1 MNNDRENYQ
10 KVVSELIEIVTELQS
25 IEQRKLE
32 AATKNRISLLQTCMN
47 EEQALALKFRGI
59 EKKRL
64 DLQEKLGFGE
74 KSFKEILK
82 CIPDEEKGELPD
94 LYEQLSEALR
104 QFNIT
109 NKSAQSMIEVN
120 LHKIEK
126 ALEHA
131 DAKTLSSIRGG
142 SAPSGMTNRLV

>member
-1 MNNDRENYQ
+1 MSSDRESYQ
-10 KVVSELIEIVTELQS
+10 KVISELIEIITELQG

-47 EEQALALKFRGI
+47 EEQAATLKFRGV

-64 DLQEKLGFGE
+64 DLQEKLGYGT
-74 KSFKEILK
+74 KSFKEILSLL
-82 CIPDEEKGELPD
+82 PDEEKGDLPV
-94 LYEQLSEALR
+94 LYEKLSDALR
-104 QFNIT
+104 QFNSI

-126 ALEHA
+126 ALEKA
-131 DAKTLSSIRGG
+131 DASVLANVRGN
-142 SAPSGMTNRLV
+142 STSGMTNRLV